1 MAKRIT
7 LRTLAGYSGAKTNI
21 VYIDGLVRKMQA
33 VNGTLASS
41 LDSEIRQAFGLGGDA
56 MRFTAVV
63 GNPPYQGENHQQ
75 IYPFFYLQAR
85 QLGDAVSL
93 IFPTGWQM
101 PKSTNNL
108 GLLNKP
114 EVKEDPQI
122 VFIDNRNRLFPG
134 IAGAERTNIIL
145 WKRGHNNGLAGKQ
158 RIYEDGINPKVQL
171 LRTEY
176 SLEDKPYEIVKLAEF
191 VERHSGFIPVQ
202 SITSPNKPY
211 GIRTDAPKDPA
222 KYGLPPIPNMQG
234 APDDIRL
241 FSSNEQVYYLPK
253 KFPIPRITDSF
264 TKYKVFVP
272 RAWGNMS
279 DGPGLGGAFA
289 NIVVAQPFEICSETF
304 QEQGPF
310 ADLATAT
317 KHAKYI
323 LTRFARALMFLNKY
337 SQMST
342 SSWGAVPVQDFNE
355 AWWDGSI
362 EEIELSLMK
371 KYQIPKDVSAFVL
384 SNIQIKTEK
393 NITGYS
399 K

>member
-1 MAKRIT
+1 
-7 LRTLAGYSGAKTNI
+7 
-21 VYIDGLVRKMQA
+21 
-33 VNGTLASS
+33 
-41 LDSEIRQAFGLGGDA
+41 
-56 MRFTAVV
+56 
-63 GNPPYQGENHQQ
+63 
-75 IYPFFYLQAR
+75 
-85 QLGDAVSL
+85 
-93 IFPTGWQM
+93 
-101 PKSTNNL
+101 
-108 GLLNKP
+108 
-114 EVKEDPQI
+114 
-122 VFIDNRNRLFPG
+122 
-134 IAGAERTNIIL
+134 
-145 WKRGHNNGLAGKQ
+145 
-158 RIYEDGINPKVQL
+158 
-171 LRTEY
+171 
-176 SLEDKPYEIVKLAEF
+176 
-191 VERHSGFIPVQ
+191 
-202 SITSPNKPY
+202 
-211 GIRTDAPKDPA
+211 
-222 KYGLPPIPNMQG
+222 
-234 APDDIRL
+234 
-241 FSSNEQVYYLPK
+241 
-253 KFPIPRITDSF
+253 
-264 TKYKVFVP
+264 
-272 RAWGNMS
+272 MS